1 MNHPLHEPITLP
13 KETIGVLLMNL
24 GTPTAPTPKAVRRYL
39 ADFLSDP
46 RVVELPKIIWL
57 PILYGVILPF
67 RSAASAKKYSEIWQ
81 TEGSPLR
88 LISQAQCQSLQN
100 HLNASLLETDKT
112 QSISMDVRLGFSYG
126 DSTIAEQMRYFET
139 QGIKK
144 IVLLPLY
151 PQYAGS
157 STGASFQAVFDALSH
172 QRYVPALSSV
182 ASYAEH
188 PLYIESLAASVR
200 QHWAHHGRGALL
212 LMSFHGIP
220 QRSVDLGDPYPTH
233 CWATARA
240 LAAALGLA
248 EDEYRVTFQSRLGK
262 AQWLRPYTDKVLEAL
277 GAAKLPTL
285 DVICPGFLADCLE
298 TLHEIGIEGR
308 ELFEHAGGGELRYI
322 SCLND
327 TAAAQNLILALAQSS
342 LAAWMPR

>member
-1 MNHPLHEPITLP
+1 
-13 KETIGVLLMNL
+13 
-24 GTPTAPTPKAVRRYL
+24 
-39 ADFLSDP
+39 
-46 RVVELPKIIWL
+46 
-57 PILYGVILPF
+57 
-67 RSAASAKKYSEIWQ
+67 
-81 TEGSPLR
+81 
-88 LISQAQCQSLQN
+88 
-100 HLNASLLETDKT
+100 
-112 QSISMDVRLGFSYG
+112 
-126 DSTIAEQMRYFET
+126 
-139 QGIKK
+139 
-144 IVLLPLY
+144 
-151 PQYAGS
+151 
-157 STGASFQAVFDALSH
+157 
-172 QRYVPALSSV
+172 
-182 ASYAEH
+182 
-188 PLYIESLAASVR
+188 
-200 QHWAHHGRGALL
+200 
-212 LMSFHGIP
+212 MSFHGIP

-322 SCLND
+322 PCLND